1 MPSGISGLARAS
13 VWGCHPCTCH
23 APAAKLRALNTTP
36 LHCAHCGAPLD
47 ALTRRRGRGHCDRAA
62 CRARADADDL
72 GRRWQQVGRQAQ
84 QLAAQQ
90 PETGALPALLLQLES
105 TGRRLVPVTEADRS
119 FLAARWRAA
128 WATCAEL
135 PVDGA
140 DSATDTPADAA
151 ALCGHCA
158 GRCCTHGAAHAA
170 FIDAA
175 VLRRWLAAHPGATL
189 DEAIAAH
196 MDWLP
201 SAHVEGQ
208 CAYQTAHG
216 CALPRERRADI
227 CNVYRCPALATLAT
241 QVALQPDTAAV
252 VLTRDGRRLQ
262 QAVVFRRG
270 RATPLAGV
278 PQPDDLPA

>member
-1 MPSGISGLARAS
+1 
-13 VWGCHPCTCH
+13 
-23 APAAKLRALNTTP
+23 LNTTP

-47 ALTRRRGRGHCDRAA
+47 ALTRRRGRGQPV
-62 CRARADADDL
+62 
-72 GRRWQQVGRQAQ
+72 GRRAQ

-90 PETGALPALLLQLES
+90 PETGAVQAPLLQLES
-105 TGRRLVPVTEADRS
+105 TGCRLVPVTETDRA
-119 FLAARWRAA
+119 FLAARWR
-128 WATCAEL
+128 
-135 PVDGA
+135 
-140 DSATDTPADAA
+140 
-151 ALCGHCA
+151 
-158 GRCCTHGAAHAA
+158 
-170 FIDAA
+170 
-175 VLRRWLAAHPGATL
+175 AAHPGATL
-189 DEAIAAH
+189 DEAIAEH

-201 SAHVEGQ
+201 SEHVDGQ

-227 CNVYRCPALATLAT
+227 CNVYRCPALAT
-241 QVALQPDTAAV
+241 QVALQPDAAAV